1 MGQKEQMKEQI
12 IGEFQRR
19 GMRMTKQRSMILDV
33 ILEKQWT
40 DCKEMYYEV
49 IKRDPDVG
57 LSTVYRTIRALEGIG
72 ILKRGRQYAFDENLI
87 DNFYQ

>member
-12 IGEFQRR
+12 IVEFQRR

-40 DCKEMYYEV
+40 DCKEIYYEV

>member
-33 ILEKQWT
+33 IL
-40 DCKEMYYEV
+40 
-49 IKRDPDVG
+49 
-57 LSTVYRTIRALEGIG
+57 
-72 ILKRGRQYAFDENLI
+72 
-87 DNFYQ
+87 

>member
-40 DCKEMYYEV
+40 DCKEIYYEV
-49 IKRDPDVG
+49 IKRDPD
-57 LSTVYRTIRALEGIG
+57 GIG

>member
-12 IGEFQRR
+12 IGESQRR

-40 DCKEMYYEV
+40 DCKEIYYEV

>member
-40 DCKEMYYEV
+40 DCKEIYYEV
-49 IKRDPDVG
+49 IKRDPHVG
-57 LSTVYRTIRALEGIG
+57 LSTVYRTIRALKGIG

>member
-40 DCKEMYYEV
+40 DCKEIYYEV

-72 ILKRGRQYAFDENLI
+72 ILRRGRQYAFDENLI